1 MLIRIVRMTFKPEH
15 QKSFQTLFETHK
27 YKIRAFDGCRH
38 LELLQD
44 TQSPHIFVTYSL
56 WESEEHLN
64 AYRHAPLFEEV
75 WSQTKAMFA
84 EKPLAFSNMKV
95 DEVM

>member
-1 MLIRIVRMTFKPEH
+1 MLVRIVRMTFKAEY
-15 QKSFQTLFETHK
+15 KEAFRSLFEK
-27 YKIRAFDGCRH
+27 NKFKIRAFEGCRH

-44 TQSPHIFVTYSL
+44 TRQSEIFVTYSL

-75 WSQTKAMFA
+75 WSQTKSMFA
-84 EKPLAFSNMKV
+84 EKPMAFSNVKI
-95 DEVM
+95 DEVL